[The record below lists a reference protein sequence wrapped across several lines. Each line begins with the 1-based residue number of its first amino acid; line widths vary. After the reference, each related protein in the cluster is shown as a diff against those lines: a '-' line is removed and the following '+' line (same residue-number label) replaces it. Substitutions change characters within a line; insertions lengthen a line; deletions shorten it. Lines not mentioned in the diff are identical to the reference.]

1 MSKNTKNTSVTDRAP
16 RAKGA
21 KFQAR
26 KEANEK
32 AAAARLA
39 ILQAEQQ
46 AMNDLRKQGVVGD
59 DHKLRSCL
67 IQQRKALIEQE
78 RAKET
83 VNAASFVLGVLDGPH
98 GERAKAFIG
107 PKGLRGNP
115 CRVAMILR
123 NWLQTQGFGE

>member
-1 MSKNTKNTSVTDRAP
+1 MSKNTKNTIGTTRAP

-32 AAAARLA
+32 AAAVRLARL
-39 ILQAEQQ
+39 QTEQQ
-46 AMNDLRKQGVVGD
+46 AMNDLRKQGMVGD
-59 DHKLRSCL
+59 DAKLR
-67 IQQRKALIEQE
+67 RALVEQE
-78 RAKET
+78 RARET

-98 GERAKAFIG
+98 GYRAKAFIG
-107 PKGLRGNP
+107 PKGLKGNP

-123 NWLQTQGFGE
+123 NWLQTQGFSE

>member
-1 MSKNTKNTSVTDRAP
+1 MSKNTKNTPAATVAP

-26 KEANEK
+26 KEANLK

-39 ILQAEQQ
+39 QLQMEQQ
-46 AMNDLRKQGVVGD
+46 VMNDLRKQGMVGD
-59 DHKLRSCL
+59 DATLR
-67 IQQRKALIEQE
+67 RALIEQE
-78 RAKET
+78 RARET

-123 NWLQTQGFGE
+123 NWLQTQGFSE

>member
-1 MSKNTKNTSVTDRAP
+1 MSKSSKTAVVPAVRAP

-26 KEANEK
+26 KEANVQ

-39 ILQAEQQ
+39 RLQAEQR
-46 AMNDLRKQGVVGD
+46 AMNELRKQGVVGD
-59 DHKLRSCL
+59 DAKLR
-67 IQQRKALIEQE
+67 RALVEQE
-78 RAKET
+78 RARET
-83 VNAASFVLGVLDGPH
+83 VNASAFVVSVLDGPH

-123 NWLQTQGFGE
+123 NWLQTQGLDK

>member
-26 KEANEK
+26 KEANER
-32 AAAARLA
+32 AAVARLTR
-39 ILQAEQQ
+39 LQMEQR

-59 DHKLRSCL
+59 DAKLR
-67 IQQRKALIEQE
+67 RALVEQE

-83 VNAASFVLGVLDGPH
+83 VNASSFVLSVLDGPH

>member
-26 KEANEK
+26 KEVNER
-32 AAAARLA
+32 AAVARLTR
-39 ILQAEQQ
+39 LQMEQR

-59 DHKLRSCL
+59 DAKLRRVL
-67 IQQRKALIEQE
+67 VEQE

-83 VNAASFVLGVLDGPH
+83 VNAYSFVLSVLDGPH
-98 GERAKAFIG
+98 GEQAKAFIG
-107 PKGLRGNP
+107 PKGLWGNP

>member
-1 MSKNTKNTSVTDRAP
+1 MSKNSKNTVVTTRAP

-26 KEANEK
+26 KEANMK

-39 ILQAEQQ
+39 RLQTEQRT
-46 AMNDLRKQGVVGD
+46 MNDLRKQGMVGD
-59 DHKLRSCL
+59 DAKLR
-67 IQQRKALIEQE
+67 RALIEQE
-78 RAKET
+78 RARET
-83 VNAASFVLGVLDGPH
+83 VNASAFVLGVLDGPH

-123 NWLQTQGFGE
+123 NWLQTQGLSD